1 MPIRARA
8 CTLYLYRAS
17 IVDASCRRTV
27 KLFTRAALFPLIAE
41 ANQPSGLV
49 DIFTAFGG
57 APPWEGQPHES
68 CLNHTSYAACEWI
81 CDDQVHPTAA
91 GYVYLAEWFL
101 ESAKALLAKAHKS
114 TCRSDVFVMPFFLK

>member
-1 MPIRARA
+1 MPPPHQVVNE
-8 CTLYLYRAS
+8 LYP
-17 IVDASCRRTV
+17 
-27 KLFTRAALFPLIAE
+27 ALFPLIAE